1 MCMHVVFQVSVF
13 FLHTVCVR
21 IYRPPI
27 KRYGIFSGKIVSNTS
42 EYCHV
47 VCSSERH
54 EKKKKITHTHI
65 HNRTHLACGCQKRFE
80 VRKIKKHCLNQPIS
94 SNERFDARISIFQTK
109 WNKNKVNEIE
119 RIKAHFG
126 NIEILFIF
134 WLKTLLKKIY
144 IFQMDFKRCDDKNST
159 EHWWRCVWVQ

>member
-1 MCMHVVFQVSVF
+1 MYMCVVFQVSVF
-13 FLHTVCVR
+13 LHTVCVQ

-27 KRYGIFSGKIVSNTS
+27 KRYGIFNWKIVSNTS
-42 EYCHV
+42 EYRHV

-54 EKKKKITHTHI
+54 EKKKRIYTFITIHTSHVDVKSVLKLEKTNI
-65 HNRTHLACGCQKRFE
+65 FS
-80 VRKIKKHCLNQPIS
+80 NQPIS

-119 RIKAHFG
+119 KIKAHYE